1 MYCRKSER
9 YQVKKI
15 DCNVCDHI
23 FSGHVFISELNHITS
38 YFSWSSN
45 YYVHTLFFTLSF
57 GPYYADNWIINQRE
71 SWFCVFIFI
80 HFFRFLLRSFDFP
93 VSHAVYTCACSHFCH
108 YWCLLQKKQLYK
120 TEPSSTKNDDRQ
132 VKKLHTKK
140 KNGTKICVKLQTE
153 KSMAGKNKLYTN
165 YRSPKGTLN
174 KSSF

>member
-80 HFFRFLLRSFDFP
+80 LFIFFGFCCVHLIFLFHMLCI
-93 VSHAVYTCACSHFCH
+93 HALVRIFVTIDACCKNNNCIKPSRAP
-108 YWCLLQKKQLYK
+108 QKKM
-120 TEPSSTKNDDRQ
+120 
-132 VKKLHTKK
+132 
-140 KNGTKICVKLQTE
+140 I
-153 KSMAGKNKLYTN
+153 GK
-165 YRSPKGTLN
+165 
-174 KSSF
+174 